1 MQILRRLGVVVMM
14 LLLLVACTNPL
25 GSLFAAPVAK
35 VGEATLSQDE
45 LDKRVARLEAGLAK
59 NPNVTDMPSK
69 AELGDYLI
77 EQFIMQNVVMQ
88 LAAKANITA
97 TDAEIDTQLEDFR
110 KEVSDSGGE
119 DFDTVIQD
127 QLGFESATDPAFR
140 EFCAYFLL
148 QKRYA
153 ESLVSEEEVR
163 AELLASLQEQA
174 KSTELKAN
182 AVHILVTDEALALSL
197 LERINAG
204 EDFAALAKEFSEDPG
219 SKDNGGDLGW
229 VGKGQFVPEFE
240 KAIFEDLSVGE
251 VTQVPVKSDYGYH
264 IIKLIGREERP
275 LLDEADIQEQ
285 LATQLNYTLDDRRY
299 TTLYEQIDEARANGE
314 ADGTIVA
321 PTPVATEVPAVQ
333 P

>member
-1 MQILRRLGVVVMM
+1 MQLIRRLGVIVMAM
-14 LLLLVACTNPL
+14 LLVACTNPL
-25 GSLFAAPVAK
+25 GALFAAPVAK

-77 EQFIMQNVVMQ
+77 EQFIIQNVVVQ
-88 LAAKANITA
+88 LATKANITV
-97 TDAEIDTQLEDFR
+97 TDAEIDTQIEEFR
-110 KEVSDSGGE
+110 ASVGESGE

-127 QLGFESATDPAFR
+127 QLGFENSADPAFR
-140 EFCAYFLL
+140 AFGAYFLL
-148 QKRYA
+148 QARYA

-174 KSTELKAN
+174 KSTELQAN
-182 AVHILVTDEALALSL
+182 AVHILVTEEALALSL
-197 LERINAG
+197 VERINAG

-240 KAIFEDLSVGE
+240 KAIFEDLAVGE
-251 VTQVPVKSDYGYH
+251 VTQVPVKSEYGYH

-275 LLDEADIQEQ
+275 LLDQADIEEQ

>member
-1 MQILRRLGVVVMM
+1 M
-14 LLLLVACTNPL
+14 LLVACTNPL
-25 GSLFAAPVAK
+25 GALFASPVAK
-35 VGEATLSQDE
+35 VGDASLSQAD

-69 AELGDYLI
+69 AELGDYII
-77 EQFIMQNVVMQ
+77 EQFIIQNVVVQ
-88 LAAKANITA
+88 LAAKANITV
-97 TDAEIDTQLEDFR
+97 TDAEIDTQIEEFR
-110 KEVSDSGGE
+110 ASVGESGE

-127 QLGFESATDPAFR
+127 QLGFENAADPAFR
-140 EFCAYFLL
+140 EFGAYFLL
-148 QKRYA
+148 QARYA

-174 KSTELKAN
+174 KSTELQAN
-182 AVHILVTDEALALSL
+182 SVHILVTEEALALSL
-197 LERINAG
+197 VERINAG

-240 KAIFEDLSVGE
+240 KAIFEDLDIGE
-251 VTQVPVKSDYGYH
+251 VTQVPVKSEYGYH

-275 LLDEADIQEQ
+275 LLDQADIEEQ

>member
-1 MQILRRLGVVVMM
+1 MQLIRRLGVIVMAM
-14 LLLLVACTNPL
+14 LLVACTNPL
-25 GSLFAAPVAK
+25 GALFASPVAK
-35 VGEATLSQDE
+35 VGDASLSQAD

-69 AELGDYLI
+69 AELGDYII
-77 EQFIMQNVVMQ
+77 EQFIIQNVVVQ
-88 LAAKANITA
+88 LAAKANITV
-97 TDAEIDTQLEDFR
+97 TDAEIDTQIEEFR
-110 KEVSDSGGE
+110 ASVGESGE

-127 QLGFESATDPAFR
+127 QLGFENAADPAFR
-140 EFCAYFLL
+140 EFGAYFLL
-148 QKRYA
+148 QARYA

-174 KSTELKAN
+174 KSTELQAN
-182 AVHILVTDEALALSL
+182 SVHILVTEEALALSL
-197 LERINAG
+197 VERINAG

-240 KAIFEDLSVGE
+240 KAIFEDLDIGE
-251 VTQVPVKSDYGYH
+251 VTQVPVKSEYGYH

-275 LLDEADIQEQ
+275 LLDQADIEEQ

>member
-1 MQILRRLGVVVMM
+1 MQLIRRLGVIVMAM
-14 LLLLVACTNPL
+14 LLVACTNPL
-25 GSLFAAPVAK
+25 GALFAAPVAK
-35 VGEATLSQDE
+35 VGETTLSQDE

-77 EQFIMQNVVMQ
+77 EQFIIQNVVVQ
-88 LAAKANITA
+88 LATKANITV
-97 TDAEIDTQLEDFR
+97 TDAEIDTQIEEFR
-110 KEVSDSGGE
+110 ASVGESGE

-127 QLGFESATDPAFR
+127 QLGFENAADPAFR
-140 EFCAYFLL
+140 EFGAYFLL
-148 QKRYA
+148 QARYA

-174 KSTELKAN
+174 KSTELQAN
-182 AVHILVTDEALALSL
+182 AVHILVTEEALALSL
-197 LERINAG
+197 VERINAG

-240 KAIFEDLSVGE
+240 KAIFEDLAVGE
-251 VTQVPVKSDYGYH
+251 VTQVPVKSEYGYH

-275 LLDEADIQEQ
+275 LLDQADIEEQ

>member
-1 MQILRRLGVVVMM
+1 MQLIRRLGVIVMAM
-14 LLLLVACTNPL
+14 LLVACTNPL
-25 GSLFAAPVAK
+25 GALFAAPVAK

-69 AELGDYLI
+69 AELGDYII
-77 EQFIMQNVVMQ
+77 EQFIIQNVVVQ
-88 LAAKANITA
+88 LAAKANITV
-97 TDAEIDTQLEDFR
+97 TDAEIDTQIEEFR
-110 KEVSDSGGE
+110 ASVGESGE

-127 QLGFESATDPAFR
+127 QLGFENAADPAFR
-140 EFCAYFLL
+140 EFGAYFLL
-148 QKRYA
+148 QARYA

-174 KSTELKAN
+174 KSTELQAN
-182 AVHILVTDEALALSL
+182 SVHILVTEEALALSL
-197 LERINAG
+197 VERINAG

-240 KAIFEDLSVGE
+240 KAIFEDLDIGE
-251 VTQVPVKSDYGYH
+251 VTQVPVKSEYGYH

-275 LLDEADIQEQ
+275 LLDQADIEEQ

>member
-1 MQILRRLGVVVMM
+1 MQRIRRLGVVVMA
-14 LLLLVACTNPL
+14 LLLVACTNPL
-25 GSLFAAPVAK
+25 GSLFASPVAK
-35 VGEATLSQDE
+35 VGDATLSQAD

-69 AELGDYLI
+69 AELSDYII
-77 EQFIMQNVVMQ
+77 EQFIIQNVVMQ
-88 LAAKANITA
+88 LATKANITA
-97 TDAEIDTQLEDFR
+97 TDAEIDTQLEEFR
-110 KEVSDSGGE
+110 TEVANSGGE

-127 QLGFESATDPAFR
+127 QLGFENATDPAFR
-140 EFCAYFLL
+140 QFGAYFLL

-182 AVHILVTDEALALSL
+182 AAHILVKDEALALSL
-197 LERINAG
+197 LERVNAG

-219 SKDNGGDLGW
+219 SKDTGGDLGW

-240 KAIFEDLSVGE
+240 KAIFEDLDVGE
-251 VTQVPVKSDYGYH
+251 VTQIPVKSDYGYH

-275 LLDEADIQEQ
+275 LLDEGDIEEQ

-299 TTLYEQIDEARANGE
+299 TKLYELIDEARTNGE

>member
-1 MQILRRLGVVVMM
+1 MQLIRRLGVIVMAM
-14 LLLLVACTNPL
+14 LLVACTNPL
-25 GSLFAAPVAK
+25 GALFASPVAK
-35 VGEATLSQDE
+35 VGDASLSQAD

-69 AELGDYLI
+69 AELGDYII
-77 EQFIMQNVVMQ
+77 EQFIIQNVVVQ
-88 LAAKANITA
+88 LAAKANITV
-97 TDAEIDTQLEDFR
+97 TDAEIDTQIEEFR
-110 KEVSDSGGE
+110 ASVGESGE

-127 QLGFESATDPAFR
+127 QLGFENAADPAFR
-140 EFCAYFLL
+140 EFGAYFLL
-148 QKRYA
+148 QARYA

-174 KSTELKAN
+174 KSTELQAN
-182 AVHILVTDEALALSL
+182 SVHILVTEEALALSL
-197 LERINAG
+197 VERINAG

-240 KAIFEDLSVGE
+240 KAIFEDLDIGE
-251 VTQVPVKSDYGYH
+251 VTQVPVKSEYGYH

-275 LLDEADIQEQ
+275 LLDEEQ